1 MITVRPVFL
10 QAMEIVLS
18 EITFTALLG
27 SVILLTLTCAN
38 LVKSRGRQ
46 RRDDATEG
54 GGGDPVASGAGG
66 EDKAAA
72 AAAEEKE
79 EKNKVFSQS
88 GLKYRRASSAPSQRK
103 VG

>member
-1 MITVRPVFL
+1 
-10 QAMEIVLS
+10 MEIVLS

-72 AAAEEKE
+72 EAEE

-88 GLKYRRASSAPSQRK
+88 GLKYRRASSAPTQRK

>member
-54 GGGDPVASGAGG
+54 GGGDPVESGAGG

-72 AAAEEKE
+72 EE

>member
-72 AAAEEKE
+72 AEEEKE

-88 GLKYRRASSAPSQRK
+88 GLKYRRASSAPTQRK

>member
-72 AAAEEKE
+72 AAEEKE

-88 GLKYRRASSAPSQRK
+88 GLKYRRASSAPTQRK

>member
-1 MITVRPVFL
+1 
-10 QAMEIVLS
+10 MEIVLS

-72 AAAEEKE
+72 AEEEKE

>member
-72 AAAEEKE
+72 EE

>member
-72 AAAEEKE
+72 AEKEKE
-79 EKNKVFSQS
+79 EKNKVFSQC

>member
-72 AAAEEKE
+72 AEEE

-88 GLKYRRASSAPSQRK
+88 GLKYRRASSAPTQRK

>member
-54 GGGDPVASGAGG
+54 EGGGGDPVASGAGG

-72 AAAEEKE
+72 EE

-88 GLKYRRASSAPSQRK
+88 GLKYRRASSAPTQRK